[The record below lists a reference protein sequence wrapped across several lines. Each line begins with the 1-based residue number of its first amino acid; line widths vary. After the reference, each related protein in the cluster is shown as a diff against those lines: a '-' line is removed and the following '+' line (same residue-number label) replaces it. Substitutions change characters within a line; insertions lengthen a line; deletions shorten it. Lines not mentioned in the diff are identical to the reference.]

1 MNTSV
6 PVNVTI
12 NNSTVSAQQ
21 TQSPPSLGT
30 TNTGYTPMLLTTDTN
45 GFSTISAFP
54 VMTPGFQMPIIGS
67 NGMPIGC
74 PVFFHTPS
82 SSPLAMMP
90 SGSPLPMMPS
100 GSPLRMAPS
109 TSPLSPLPMVA
120 QTPLAGCGPFPVYA
134 SPNFHHNT
142 SNSSMNSNYLPVD
155 FASGYSDYMPSL
167 SREREILGDIQPFES
182 ERAQEFED
190 LCEPLKAVSNKKQVA
205 IPTLAPEFTKKDLVN
220 ATLDWFYE
228 VLGSEHFDCE
238 GRRGKNVLRIKVKTR
253 GALEY
258 ICVFINQCLEEGL
271 LHHVSC
277 PISTKKQRKQIRGY
291 LAYVEGVS
299 AQASSRIIEIFNE
312 MNTVFVKNCD
322 GYMEHPFKG
331 ISQNPI
337 AVRTHVRAPATTHHI
352 AA

>member
-54 VMTPGFQMPIIGS
+54 VMSPGFQMPIIGS
-67 NGMPIGC
+67 NGVPIGC

-82 SSPLAMMP
+82 SSPLPA
-90 SGSPLPMMPS
+90 MMPS

-109 TSPLSPLPMVA
+109 TSPLSPLPRVA

-134 SPNFHHNT
+134 PPNFYHNT

-155 FASGYSDYMPSL
+155 FASGDSDYMPSL

-182 ERAQEFED
+182 EREQEFED
-190 LCEPLKAVSNKKQVA
+190 LCEPLEAVSNKKQVP

-228 VLGSEHFDCE
+228 VLGSDHFDCE
-238 GRRGKNVLRIKVKTR
+238 GRRGKNVLRVKVKTR

-258 ICVFINQCLEEGL
+258 ICQLVNRCIEEGL
-271 LHHVSC
+271 LHHLSC
-277 PISTKKQRKQIRGY
+277 PLSKKKQRRYVRGY
-291 LAYVEGVS
+291 LTYLEAVS
-299 AQASSRIIEIFNE
+299 EEATERIIEIFNE
-312 MNTVFVKNCD
+312 INTVFVKNCD
-322 GYMEHPFKG
+322 GDMEHPFKG

>member
-1 MNTSV
+1 MDTSV

-12 NNSTVSAQQ
+12 NNPTGPAQPS
-21 TQSPPSLGT
+21 QSLPSLRT
-30 TNTGYTPMLLTTDTN
+30 TNSGFTPMLLTTDSN

-54 VMTPGFQMPIIGS
+54 VMSPGFQMPIIGS
-67 NGMPIGC
+67 NAMPIGC

-82 SSPLAMMP
+82 SSPLPAMMP
-90 SGSPLPMMPS
+90 SGSPLP
-100 GSPLRMAPS
+100 MAPS

-120 QTPLAGCGPFPVYA
+120 QTIPVYA
-134 SPNFHHNT
+134 PPNFCHNT

-155 FASGYSDYMPSL
+155 FMPSL

-190 LCEPLKAVSNKKQVA
+190 LCEPLKAVSNKKQIP

-238 GRRGKNVLRIKVKTR
+238 GRRGKNVLRVKVKTR

-258 ICVFINQCLEEGL
+258 ICQLVNRCIEEGL
-271 LHHVSC
+271 LHHLSC
-277 PISTKKQRKQIRGY
+277 PLSKKKQRRYVRGY
-291 LAYVEGVS
+291 LTYLDAVS
-299 AQASSRIIEIFNE
+299 EEATERIIEIFNE
-312 MNTVFVKNCD
+312 INTVFVKNCD
-322 GYMEHPFKG
+322 GDMEHPFKG

-337 AVRTHVRAPATTHHI
+337 AVRTHVRAPATSHHI